1 MAEVMPKY
9 RQNQEGARA
18 RRREGRVLSA
28 FVLLALTTL
37 SAESPGLS
45 TADTKAIDAVF
56 ADYDKPGSPGCMLGV
71 VASGE
76 FIYTRGYGRANV
88 EHDIAFTPETVFDI
102 GSTSKQVLATSILLL
117 VDDGKLSLDDD
128 VRKYLPEVPDYGATI
143 TIRHLLT
150 HTSGLRDYIT
160 LMTLAGWQM
169 EDVTTPGQ
177 ALDLVSRQKGLD
189 FPPGAE
195 FAYSNTGFF
204 LASLIVER
212 VSGKGLAAFAAER
225 IFQPAGMSATRY
237 MDDHAAVVPHRATG
251 YEPSGTDFRV
261 ASSNWEQLGDG
272 AVQTSIADLRKWD
285 ANFYA
290 PRVGSDRLI
299 QALQTEGRLG
309 SGKPIGYGLGLFVG
323 QYRGL
328 RTVRHGGSWAGY
340 RAELLRVPGEK
351 TSVMVLCNLATAD
364 PEERANRVIDIVLR
378 GRLTEPAPRPGRAGP
393 DPDTRALTMFGGTYW
408 NEDRM
413 LVARFA
419 PHERGLAM
427 IASGQPR
434 PLEAVGEGLYRV
446 HDQSTRLRF
455 VAGTPRRVERVTD
468 GGDPVVLVAQ
478 EPWTPSERDLDRYVG
493 TFFSEE
499 LQARWQIARDGQT
512 LIVRDLRAPARVL
525 APAFRDV
532 FTSSGLVVKF
542 DSGDDAPAGFAVGA
556 GRARGMR
563 FTRR

>member
-1 MAEVMPKY
+1 M
-9 RQNQEGARA
+9 
-18 RRREGRVLSA
+18 
-28 FVLLALTTL
+28 LLALARI
-37 SAESPGLS
+37 SAETPRLS

-56 ADYDKPGSPGCMLGV
+56 ADYDKPASPGCMLGV

-76 FIYTRGYGRANV
+76 LIYTRGYGRANV
-88 EHDIAFTPETVFDI
+88 EHDIAFTPDTVFDI

-225 IFQPAGMSATRY
+225 TFRPAGMSATRY

-251 YEPSGTDFRV
+251 YEPSGADFRV

-290 PRVGSDRLI
+290 PRVGSDRLV
-299 QALQTEGRLG
+299 QAL
-309 SGKPIGYGLGLFVG
+309 
-323 QYRGL
+323 
-328 RTVRHGGSWAGY
+328 
-340 RAELLRVPGEK
+340 
-351 TSVMVLCNLATAD
+351 
-364 PEERANRVIDIVLR
+364 
-378 GRLTEPAPRPGRAGP
+378 
-393 DPDTRALTMFGGTYW
+393 
-408 NEDRM
+408 
-413 LVARFA
+413 
-419 PHERGLAM
+419 
-427 IASGQPR
+427 
-434 PLEAVGEGLYRV
+434 
-446 HDQSTRLRF
+446 
-455 VAGTPRRVERVTD
+455 
-468 GGDPVVLVAQ
+468 
-478 EPWTPSERDLDRYVG
+478 
-493 TFFSEE
+493 
-499 LQARWQIARDGQT
+499 
-512 LIVRDLRAPARVL
+512 
-525 APAFRDV
+525 
-532 FTSSGLVVKF
+532 
-542 DSGDDAPAGFAVGA
+542 
-556 GRARGMR
+556 
-563 FTRR
+563 